1 MLSQHRAKLNSRFI
15 ATSALAIAL
24 ALSST
29 AALARAMSGPAE
41 EDDDAA
47 PGKSQACGAI
57 GCQNGNRECA
67 TASGKI
73 AAGAPPFVGEV
84 SVDLLR
90 S

>member
-1 MLSQHRAKLNSRFI
+1 MRQGEGVGEAELVQGGEHLVGAVGL
-15 ATSALAIAL
+15 
-24 ALSST
+24 
-29 AALARAMSGPAE
+29 E

-84 SVDLLR
+84 SV
-90 S
+90 SWTCYEAGPAQ